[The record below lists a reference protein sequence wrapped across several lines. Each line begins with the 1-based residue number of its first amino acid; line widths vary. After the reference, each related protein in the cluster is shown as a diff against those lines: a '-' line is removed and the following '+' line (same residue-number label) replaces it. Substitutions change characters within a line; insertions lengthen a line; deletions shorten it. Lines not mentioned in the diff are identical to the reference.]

1 MKYSAQEEYGLR
13 CLLQIARLAPGDSMT
28 IPQISDLE
36 GLSQTHVA
44 KLLMILR
51 KDGFVR
57 ATRGQLGGYTLARPA
72 EMIPVGEVLAAL
84 GGKLYDNEFCDRHA
98 GQNNI
103 CTHAVDCSVR
113 SLWQI
118 IQEAVDKV
126 VDRVTIADLLGAKE
140 AVSASGLNV
149 KLFDAPPIG
158 LRSRN

>member
-28 IPQISDLE
+28 IPQISELE

-51 KDGFVR
+51 KDGFIR
-57 ATRGQLGGYTLARPA
+57 ATRGQLGGYTLARTA
-72 EMIPVGEVLAAL
+72 ETIPVGEVLASL
-84 GGKLYDNEFCDRHA
+84 GGKLYDNEFCGRHS

-113 SLWQI
+113 SLWMI
-118 IQEAVDKV
+118 IQDAVDQV
-126 VDRVTIADLLGAKE
+126 VDRVTIGDLLGARE
-140 AVSASGLNV
+140 PAPPTNV
-149 KLFDAPPIG
+149 RMFDAPPLGI
-158 LRSRN
+158 RTRV

>member
-1 MKYSAQEEYGLR
+1 LKYSAQEEYGLR

-28 IPQISDLE
+28 IPQISEVE

-57 ATRGQLGGYTLARPA
+57 ATRGQLGGYTLARTP
-72 EMIPVGEVLAAL
+72 ETIFVGEVLNSL
-84 GGKLYDNEFCDRHA
+84 GGKLYDAEFCDRHA

-113 SLWQI
+113 SLWQL
-118 IQEAVDKV
+118 IQAAVDRV
-126 VDRVTIADLLGAKE
+126 VDRVTIADLLGGKE
-140 AVSASGLNV
+140 PVAFSNV
-149 KLFDAPPIG
+149 TLFDAPQR
-158 LRSRN
+158 LTTRL